1 MLGVSAVMFSLL
13 VSCTDLINL
22 SHGLDD
28 PYEGM
33 KPTLVRAGAGQES
46 EINTVDLSLSLQ
58 SPQMGVLWGI
68 DWVSEWQ
75 YSWNESE
82 PGYGVLGYSAPG
94 LMKSTI
100 YSVDRNTKK
109 RYTPFY
115 KIFDPDGGRVSL
127 STGYV
132 YDILLYSYGTEY
144 TLFSQSDDNETY
156 TASTHINDYFTS
168 QSEGSETD
176 SYVDYYMPDELLGSM
191 ISSMDLSG
199 KPSGYDKEIA
209 LDGTVT
215 YVKPMSVTLKPFS
228 FIYLMQIVVLKNAD
242 YSGNR
247 IIGVKD
253 VTVTGLAQGVDLFT
267 GKTMDNT
274 ISITTDDIKPLQNH
288 NNVRLDDETTV
299 DNADILAARMLTWGL
314 PGIVPLEST
323 KAGTKV
329 AVLDNNYID
338 ITLMLRNGKT
348 QSVSIDITEQ
358 MHNKPTGGVITVVVD
373 ANFVSLK

>member
-1 MLGVSAVMFSLL
+1 M
-13 VSCTDLINL
+13 
-22 SHGLDD
+22 
-28 PYEGM
+28 
-33 KPTLVRAGAGQES
+33 
-46 EINTVDLSLSLQ
+46 
-58 SPQMGVLWGI
+58 
-68 DWVSEWQ
+68 
-75 YSWNESE
+75 
-82 PGYGVLGYSAPG
+82 
-94 LMKSTI
+94 
-100 YSVDRNTKK
+100 
-109 RYTPFY
+109 
-115 KIFDPDGGRVSL
+115 SL